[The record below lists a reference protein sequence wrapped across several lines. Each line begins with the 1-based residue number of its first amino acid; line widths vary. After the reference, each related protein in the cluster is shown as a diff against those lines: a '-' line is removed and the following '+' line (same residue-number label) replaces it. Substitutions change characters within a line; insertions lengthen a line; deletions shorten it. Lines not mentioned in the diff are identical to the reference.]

1 MDTERYC
8 EETQPH
14 DADCEDNFAKTGI
27 TVLLVYQATQ
37 MLTAWAAWS
46 LLVGVRD
53 PASVAP
59 VQVGMAPQVP
69 QQPTQAYAVPV
80 DAPASSAGDVHGF
93 GHEMAERAGKDSR
106 SGKHKKRSGGGSKQP
121 SKRKGKHT
129 DEYEPASW
137 DTPKKG
143 HKSKVRLNHCVGFA
157 ACLLPV
163 IGLDGIVI
171 PG

>member
-37 MLTAWAAWS
+37 MLSPWAAWS

-80 DAPASSAGDVHGF
+80 DAPATSAGDVAGF
-93 GHEMAERAGKDSR
+93 GHEMAER
-106 SGKHKKRSGGGSKQP
+106 SGKHKKRGGGGSKRP
-121 SKRKGKHT
+121 SKRKGKDT

-143 HKSKVRLNHCVGFA
+143 HKSKVRLNRCVGFA
-157 ACLLPV
+157 ACLCLPFFR
-163 IGLDGIVI
+163 GS
-171 PG
+171 